1 MTANASSV
9 IKGFWVAI
17 ILTVCLQMTAFAAD
31 DSSANA
37 DQTAQQEDQQTND
50 ISTGNGNSSTPGSN
64 NPFGATLGG
73 FSGFFN
79 PSSISSAASGISS
92 SATSAATVGRTSLN
106 SMADQYL
113 QQYPEA
119 KFLRDDD
126 IRDANNNAI
135 PGVVNP
141 ALIPGASPFGT
152 LFPPTP
158 SAAMSFPV
166 KSRLEQAMITA
177 GLTQIGGYSGQQP
190 SDLKN
195 YLGNIVAGSLMT
207 RSLQYPV
214 NAANQARAQ
223 AVGQSQAMTN
233 AMGDMSKA
241 QAASAIGY
249 CSSYLQ
255 NFTTDDGNRW
265 NKIRNGLFVPIAIL
279 LLLPGA
285 VLTQVRAMVVAGNPV
300 LSDPTKGDV
309 NPLEGL
315 LRSVVAIF
323 LIPATYLVVNYGIDF
338 SNSIVDSIAQTY
350 QSIMGSNM
358 YQDALGTEVNAFNV
372 RTPKQNQ
379 NAGAVREW
387 PQQPITGITSVENAL
402 FRTLDPVT
410 NQPIPGKTDE
420 AMPAAAVAARQLS
433 FGANAGLTAAWNILC
448 AFQMAYLGY
457 LFFVG
462 PIAAA
467 LWVWPMS
474 NLRAAFPNW
483 VEGVITL
490 CFWSLFWNT
499 AILLMACFKGSQEST
514 TVITTALNFLAT
526 ASVKYAFDFSNL
538 VKAAGQ
544 QAGSKAMEGA
554 NGGKNGGSSGK
565 GSQGKAG
572 SNTAGQGNT
581 AATQAAAN
589 QPVGP
594 MPGTTEQ
601 ETVTQPASL
610 TAAMQPFAPNGPSPA
625 LAPTEPIPAVTT
637 AAYHSMPQPEP
648 QQLPPLAV
656 APNSIRTENASL
668 GESGFTVSR
677 SLNEEGQPV
686 DDLRAPNGE
695 VIAHDISDTATAS
708 FQNQEYDLARIN
720 TGSGTQYTLTNHEN
734 PAQTFSALMPP
745 SDRLQSSGN
754 LGGTLSGTGNM
765 AEDSI
770 ALRSGAGTLL
780 LEDGGNTVLIP
791 QGDNQ
796 NSYDM
801 LTVQPGAEP
810 GTFTS
815 GGQTVSLSQNPNGD
829 RVVSL
834 LGQNGSQESFTI
846 RMTGEGAYNVS
857 HAVNGQLADNTFVS
871 TDGQSTYYAKYDAAG
886 QLTDMDQITGNQI
899 NSTLYGDNA
908 TLLGSV
914 NTTYDAQGNSS
925 STYHQPDGTLTASAT
940 HMFKP
945 EGGYID
951 TVRNSDGI
959 VVSVQEMGPGQSSAG
974 VYAPISNY
982 EPATAL
988 TQQYHSSAS
997 TNANYTEDSSQNV
1010 IATSSPMATQA
1021 AALLYRDAQSAIAHQ
1036 STAAAPAPAPAPAQ
1050 APAPAPARAR
1060 DVSDVH
1066 GIVAAN
1072 NSNMRS
1078 FRTISAILAATAPA
1092 NVASRPVEPTER
1104 VADPL
1109 AAAFKRSNNEL
1120 TRDQYDTNAVSV
1132 QNQSQHSNQ
1141 QHLNQQYLNPQYSN
1155 QVASAPTRDQDST
1168 SVSSVL
1174 ARFKNSANVNSVLI
1188 RNQNN
1193 ENMQPELLRE
1203 GNTAHGVSNY
1213 QTLNSLLSL
1222 GQIQQARLIL
1232 PIIQRELASQHRSD
1246 NTNRMVE
1253 AYVQLLKQYR
1263 MNDEACYMQN
1273 SVAQMPVV

>member
-1 MTANASSV
+1 MIASAPSV
-9 IKGFWVAI
+9 TKALWMALL
-17 ILTVCLQMTAFAAD
+17 LTVCLQMNAFA
-31 DSSANA
+31 ANA
-37 DQTAQQEDQQTND
+37 DQSEQQQDQKKRD
-50 ISTGNGNSSTPGSN
+50 ITTGNGATS
-64 NPFGATLGG
+64 NPFGGTFGG

-79 PSSISSAASGISS
+79 PSAISSAASGISS
-92 SATSAATVGRTSLN
+92 SATSAASVGRTSLN

-135 PGVVNP
+135 PGLVNP

-195 YLGNIVAGSLMT
+195 YLGNVVAGSLMT

-300 LSDPTKGDV
+300 LSDPTKGEI

-315 LRSVVAIF
+315 LRAVVAIF

-350 QSIMGSNM
+350 QTIMGSNM

-387 PQQPITGITSVENAL
+387 PQQPITGIPSLENAL

-410 NQPIPGKTDE
+410 GQPIPGKTDE

-499 AILLMACFKGSQEST
+499 AILLMACFKGSQESS

-526 ASVKYAFDFSNL
+526 ASVKYAFDFANL

-554 NGGKNGGSSGK
+554 NGGKGGGAGGK

-572 SNTAGQGNT
+572 ANAGQSN
-581 AATQAAAN
+581 AAAAQAGAN
-589 QPVGP
+589 QPGGA

-601 ETVTQPASL
+601 DTIAQPAAL
-610 TAAMQPFAPNGPSPA
+610 TAAPQPFAPNGPSPG
-625 LAPTEPIPAVTT
+625 LTPSEPIQTVTA
-637 AAYHSMPQPEP
+637 AAYHTMPQPEP
-648 QQLPPLAV
+648 QEMPPLAV
-656 APNSIRTENASL
+656 APNSVRTENMSL

-695 VIAHDISDTATAS
+695 IIAHDISDTATAS

-720 TGSGTQYTLTNHEN
+720 TGNGTQYTLTNHEN
-734 PAQTFSALMPP
+734 PSQTFTAMMPP
-745 SDRLQSSGN
+745 SDRLQSAAN
-754 LGGTLSGTGNM
+754 LGGTLSGTGNL

-770 ALRSGAGTLL
+770 ALRSGSGTLL

-801 LTVQPGAEP
+801 LTVQPGAAP
-810 GTFTS
+810 GTFTG
-815 GGQTVSLSQNPNGD
+815 GGQTVSLSQNQNGD

-834 LGQNGSQESFTI
+834 HGQNGSAESFTV
-846 RMTGEGAYNVS
+846 RMTGDGAYTVA
-857 HAVNGQLADNTFVS
+857 HAVNGQLADNTYVS

-899 NSTLYGDNA
+899 NSTLYGDNS

-914 NTTYDAQGNSS
+914 NTTYDVAGNSS

-945 EGGYID
+945 EGGYVD

-959 VVSVQEMGPGQSSAG
+959 VVSVQDVGPGQSSAG
-974 VYAPISNY
+974 VYAPISSY
-982 EPATAL
+982 EPSNAV
-988 TQQYHSSAS
+988 TQEYHSSAS
-997 TNANYTEDSSQNV
+997 TSANYTQDSTQNV
-1010 IATSSPMATQA
+1010 VETSSPMATQA

-1036 STAAAPAPAPAPAQ
+1036 PASPAPAPAPATVPVQ
-1050 APAPAPARAR
+1050 APARAR
-1060 DVSDVH
+1060 DTSDVH

-1092 NVASRPVEPTER
+1092 NAAARPVHAVDAVEH

-1109 AAAFKRSNNEL
+1109 AIATKRSDAAL
-1120 TRDQYDTNAVSV
+1120 ARDQYDANVETRS
-1132 QNQSQHSNQ
+1132 QSQNA
-1141 QHLNQQYLNPQYSN
+1141 N
-1155 QVASAPTRDQDST
+1155 QVASAPAQELYNTG
-1168 SVSSVL
+1168 VSSVL
-1174 ARFKNSANVNSVLI
+1174 ARFKNSADVNSVLI
-1188 RNQNN
+1188 RNQNR
-1193 ENMQPELLRE
+1193 ENMQSESLRE
-1203 GNTAHGVSNY
+1203 RNTINDASNY

-1222 GQIQQARLIL
+1222 GHIQQARLIL
-1232 PIIQRELASQHRSD
+1232 PIIQQELATQHRSD
-1246 NTNRMVE
+1246 NTNRMVD
-1253 AYVQLLKQYR
+1253 AYVQLLKQYS
-1263 MNDEACYMQN
+1263 MNDEARLMGNN
-1273 SVAQMPVV
+1273 SATIDR